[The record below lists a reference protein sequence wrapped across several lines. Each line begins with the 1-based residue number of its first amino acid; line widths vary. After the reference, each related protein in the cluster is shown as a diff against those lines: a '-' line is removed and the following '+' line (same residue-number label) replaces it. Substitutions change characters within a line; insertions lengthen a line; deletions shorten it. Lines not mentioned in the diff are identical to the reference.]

1 MRVLSV
7 HSSLCSHRLASQL
20 LGMWEWWKENENV
33 NVERDENKSP
43 SAASA
48 TSEGVEPEPLLCS
61 WDGDRSPSEITLIGA
76 NLNTTGL
83 GRGFGV

>member
-33 NVERDENKSP
+33 ERDENKSP

-48 TSEGVEPEPLLCS
+48 TSEGAEPLLCS